1 MPLGL
6 GDRLLALRQEPPR
19 GAALVLGVAGVV
31 GVIFVWWVSTL
42 GAVAEERWISPT
54 VLPSPAEVVRS
65 AGSLFRERHLLAGVL
80 ATLQRVLLGFALALV
95 AGVPVGILA
104 GSWRA
109 LHAVLAPLALFG
121 RNIPIAALIPL
132 TILWFGIG
140 EAQKTA
146 FIFAACVPF
155 VFSDAAAAVVSVPDR
170 YVETA
175 QTLGASQWQIVR
187 KVLVPLALPN
197 IYESARHLFGL
208 AFGYIMLAEL
218 INAQHGLGWLLST
231 SQRRG
236 LNEHILL
243 ILVVIGLLAYGIDR
257 LLQWLAQWLFPHRQ
271 SESSP

>member
-1 MPLGL
+1 MPLGI
-6 GDRLLALRQEPPR
+6 GDRLLALRREPPR
-19 GAALVLGVAGVV
+19 SAAIALGAAGVV
-31 GVIFVWWVSTL
+31 ALVCGWALLTMGDI
-42 GAVAEERWISPT
+42 AEERWISPT

-65 AGSLFRERHLLAGVL
+65 AGSLFTERHLLQSVI
-80 ATLQRVLLGFALALV
+80 ATLRRVVLGFALALLI
-95 AGVPVGILA
+95 GVPVGIVA

-132 TILWFGIG
+132 TVLWFGIG

-146 FIFAACVPF
+146 FIFMACVPF
-155 VFSDAAAAVVSVPDR
+155 IFSDAALAVVTVPDR

-175 QTLGASQWQIVR
+175 QTLGASQLQIVR
-187 KVLVPLALPN
+187 KVLVPLALPSVF
-197 IYESARHLFGL
+197 ESSRHLFGL

-236 LNEHILL
+236 MNEHILL
-243 ILVVIGLLAYGIDR
+243 ILGVIGALAYGIDR
-257 LLQWLAQWLFPHRQ
+257 LLGWLARRLFPHRQ
-271 SESSP
+271 SEASS

>member
-1 MPLGL
+1 MATGVA
-6 GDRLLALRQEPPR
+6 DRLLALRREPSP
-19 GAALVLGVAGVV
+19 GAAIALGAGGVAAVV
-31 GVIFVWWVSTL
+31 VCWWLATL
-42 GAVAEERWISPT
+42 GDVVEERWISPT

-65 AGSLFRERHLLAGVL
+65 AGSLLRERHLLQSIL
-80 ATLQRVLLGFALALV
+80 ATLRRVVLGFALALGV
-95 AGVPVGILA
+95 GVPVGILA

-109 LHAVLAPLALFG
+109 LHAALAPLALFG

-140 EAQKTA
+140 EGQKTA
-146 FIFAACVPF
+146 FIFLACVPF
-155 VFSDAAAAVVSVPDR
+155 VFSDAASAVASVPDR

-175 QTLGASQWQIVR
+175 QTLGASPLQIVR
-187 KVLVPLALPN
+187 KVLVPLALPSV
-197 IYESARHLFGL
+197 YESARHLFGL

-218 INAQHGLGWLLST
+218 INAQHGLGWLLSA

-257 LLQWLAQWLFPHRQ
+257 GLWWLERRLFPHRRVEA
-271 SESSP
+271 ES

>member
-1 MPLGL
+1 MALRL
-6 GDRLLALRQEPPR
+6 ADRLLALRQPPPR
-19 GAALVLGVAGVV
+19 AAAIALGIGGVAAVV
-31 GVIFVWWVSTL
+31 LAWWVLTL
-42 GAVAEERWISPT
+42 GEVAEERWVSPT
-54 VLPSPAEVVRS
+54 VLPSPGEVLRS
-65 AGSLFRERHLLAGVL
+65 ARSLLTERGLVASILASL
-80 ATLQRVLLGFALALV
+80 RRVLFGFALALA

-104 GSWRA
+104 GAWPALRA
-109 LHAVLAPLALFG
+109 FLAPLALFG

-146 FIFAACVPF
+146 FIFIACVPF
-155 VFSDAAAAVVSVPDR
+155 VFSDAAAAVASVPDR

-175 QTLGASQWQIVR
+175 QTLGASRLQIVG
-187 KVLVPLALPN
+187 KVLMPLALPS
-197 IYESARHLFGL
+197 IYEGARHLFGL

-257 LLQWLAQWLFPHRQ
+257 LLQWGAGRLFPHRQ
-271 SESSP
+271 PDTET

>member
-1 MPLGL
+1 MPLGI
-6 GDRLLALRQEPPR
+6 GDRLLALRREPPR
-19 GAALVLGVAGVV
+19 AVAIALGVGGVA
-31 GVIFVWWVSTL
+31 FVVLAWWVLTL
-42 GAVAEERWISPT
+42 GGVPEDRWISPT
-54 VLPSPAEVVRS
+54 VLPSPGEVLRS
-65 AGSLFRERHLLAGVL
+65 AGSLFTERDLVQSIF
-80 ATLQRVLLGFALALV
+80 ATLRRVVLGFALAL
-95 AGVPVGILA
+95 AIGVPVGIVA

-109 LHAVLAPLALFG
+109 LYAVLAPLALFG

-146 FIFAACVPF
+146 FIFTACVPF
-155 VFSDAAAAVVSVPDR
+155 VFSDAATAVASVPDR

-175 QTLGASQWQIVR
+175 QTLGASSLQIVY
-187 KVLVPLALPN
+187 KVLVPLALPSV
-197 IYESARHLFGL
+197 YESARHMFGL

-257 LLQWLAQWLFPHRQ
+257 LLLWSEHRLFPYRQ
-271 SESSP
+271 GEAEP

>member
-1 MPLGL
+1 MPLGI
-6 GDRLLALRQEPPR
+6 GDRLLALRREPSR
-19 GAALVLGVAGVV
+19 SAAIALGAAGVV
-31 GVIFVWWVSTL
+31 ALVCGWTL
-42 GAVAEERWISPT
+42 LTMGDIAEERWISPT

-65 AGSLFRERHLLAGVL
+65 AGSLFTERHLLQSVI
-80 ATLQRVLLGFALALV
+80 ATLRRVVLGFALALLI
-95 AGVPVGILA
+95 GVLVGIVA

-132 TILWFGIG
+132 TVLWFGIG

-146 FIFAACVPF
+146 FIFIACVPF
-155 VFSDAAAAVVSVPDR
+155 IFSDAALAVAMVPDR

-175 QTLGASQWQIVR
+175 QTLGASQLQIVR
-187 KVLVPLALPN
+187 KVLVPLALPSVF
-197 IYESARHLFGL
+197 ESARHLFGL

-236 LNEHILL
+236 MNEHILL
-243 ILVVIGLLAYGIDR
+243 ILGVIGALAYGIDR
-257 LLQWLAQWLFPHRQ
+257 LLGWLARRLFPHQQ
-271 SESSP
+271 SEASS